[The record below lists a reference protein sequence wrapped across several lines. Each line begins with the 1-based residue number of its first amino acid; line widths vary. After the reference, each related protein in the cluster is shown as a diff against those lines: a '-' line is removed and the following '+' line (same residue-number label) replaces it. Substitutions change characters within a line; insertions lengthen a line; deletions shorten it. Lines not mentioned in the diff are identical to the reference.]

1 MGNVNITKTEK
12 EDLVTIHICPEG
24 FYAQHKEKTD
34 EQQEI
39 ETESESSGG
48 TMKRNKS
55 EIEKCTDKGKICFQN
70 AIEVYNYKG
79 KICFQNA
86 IEVYKYEFN

>member
-1 MGNVNITKTEK
+1 MHNTKK
-12 EDLVTIHICPEG
+12 KH
-24 FYAQHKEKTD
+24 
-34 EQQEI
+34 EQQEF

-48 TMKRNKS
+48 TMKRNTS

-70 AIEVYNYKG
+70 T
-79 KICFQNA
+79 